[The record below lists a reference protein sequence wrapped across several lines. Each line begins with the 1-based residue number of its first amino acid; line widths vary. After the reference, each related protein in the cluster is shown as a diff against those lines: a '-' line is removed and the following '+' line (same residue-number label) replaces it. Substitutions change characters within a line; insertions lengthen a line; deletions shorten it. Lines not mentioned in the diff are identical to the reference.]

1 MWHKWFLLYRLLI
14 LITIRHIFIIG
25 DNIKM
30 STKEI
35 ALLRLFN
42 AVQTESQS
50 EFVFNVNDIFR
61 MIKNGYILDPRI
73 IPNQSLF
80 SVIED
85 VVGIGGEKLNSSF
98 HKSWGKVANASIFQ
112 LIAEQILHYIT
123 TYGFENLGVYDER
136 FVYIPAEKLKLPEEY
151 DNIPLVFIKALNA
164 EEILNEIVSLGSSGI
179 ALSKQ
184 TLSDLM
190 IVVKENNY
198 QQGWVSEIQNRE
210 FRTLLMEHYNIV
222 PSEPNAWLRFVITK
236 LTGESL
242 VIKNNYL
249 ISKIKS
255 SDYQVLDALLE
266 KTPKSLAS
274 IFFRY
279 KPLFLAMKSISRN
292 KTFFNNLRKKAN
304 KLHKPLAEDYLN
316 SITGKMKNGEFKI
329 REFRNKISEY
339 PIWRKIRL
347 AYALKNRLSGMESI
361 VYRVRNGKGFATEF
375 SDWFDETQL
384 EKVLNYTLQEI
395 ASDIS
400 GNIDGKLFYIPSY
413 VNYALPQSE
422 KQFVGNVPANTSVS
436 VDSEDLIVGI
446 HWYNNPKE
454 RVDID
459 FSIIDA
465 TGKYGWD
472 AKYRSSDR
480 GILFSG
486 DVTDAPRPNGA
497 SEMFYFRNFSKMSDA
512 LISANW
518 FNMVRSE
525 GQVENCKIFVAKEKV
540 NGDFEQGRRT
550 LGGYMVNPN
559 NIIFSQNVTI
569 DKKQNSI
576 GLISN
581 KEGETRVY
589 FLMTSVGN
597 SISSSVGKQSELIR
611 DFLLKTSTN
620 VIDLREIIELAG
632 GIILDERSDIP
643 EDVEIVDLSLES
655 LDKTTFVKMFS

>member
-1 MWHKWFLLYRLLI
+1 
-14 LITIRHIFIIG
+14 
-25 DNIKM
+25 M

-50 EFVFNVNDIFR
+50 EFVFHVNDIFR
-61 MIKNGYILDPRI
+61 MIKNGYILDPKI

-80 SVIED
+80 SAIED

-98 HKSWGKVANASIFQ
+98 HKTWGKVANASIIQ
-112 LIAEQILHYIT
+112 LMAEQIFHYIT
-123 TYGFENLGVYDER
+123 TYGFESLGVYNENY
-136 FVYIPAEKLKLPEEY
+136 VYIPAEKLNLPEEY
-151 DNIPLVFIKALNA
+151 DNIPLVFIKSLNA
-164 EEILNEIVSLGSSGI
+164 EEVLNEVVNLGSSGI

-184 TLSDLM
+184 TLTDLM
-190 IVVKENNY
+190 TVVKENKY
-198 QQGWVSEIQNRE
+198 QEGWVSEIQNRE
-210 FRTLLMEHYNIV
+210 FRTLLMNHYNIV

-255 SDYQVLDALLE
+255 SDYRVLDSLLE
-266 KTPKSLAS
+266 KTPKNLAS

-279 KPLFLAMKSISRN
+279 KPLFLAMKSISQN

-304 KLHKPLAEDYLN
+304 KLHKPLPEDYMN

-329 REFRNKISEY
+329 REFKNKISEY
-339 PIWRKIRL
+339 SVWRKVRL

-375 SDWFDETQL
+375 SDWFDENQL
-384 EKVLNYTLQEI
+384 KKVLNYTIQSI

-400 GNIDGKLFYIPSY
+400 KNVDGKVFHIPSY
-413 VNYALPQSE
+413 VNYSLPQSE

-436 VDSEDLIVGI
+436 VGSDDLVVGI
-446 HWYNNPKE
+446 HWYNNPHE
-454 RVDID
+454 RIDID

-472 AKYRSSDR
+472 AKYRSSSKS
-480 GILFSG
+480 ILFSG
-486 DVTDAPRPNGA
+486 DMTDAPRPNGA
-497 SEMFYFRNFSKMSDA
+497 SEMFYFSSFKGMSDA

-518 FNMVRSE
+518 FNMGRSD
-525 GQVENCKIFVAKEKV
+525 GQVENCKLFVARENVGK
-540 NGDFEQGRRT
+540 NFEGGRRT
-550 LGGYMVNPN
+550 EGGYMVNPN
-559 NIIFSQNVTI
+559 NVLFSQNVTI

-581 KEGETRVY
+581 KDGETRVY

-597 SISSSVGKQSELIR
+597 SISSSVGSQSELIR

-620 VIDLREIIELAG
+620 TIDLREIIELAG
-632 GIILDERSDIP
+632 GTIVDERSDIP
-643 EDVEIVDLSLES
+643 EDVEIIDLSLES